1 MRPEQPSSGN
11 QQTYQQVCKT
21 RKTQRRGALT
31 RLLRAVALKEGGGL
45 RLSETDYNI
54 GFEGGTLRALLRQQR
69 VKETQKQGKN
79 EAASP
84 PGLEAP
90 ATDEDDENPC
100 EPKGF
105 GVDVV
110 AVNGYFQSFAEGRGQ
125 F

>member
-54 GFEGGTLRALLRQQR
+54 GFEGVHFERCSDNSVSKKRKNKAKTRRPVRQASKHRPLMRTMRTL
-69 VKETQKQGKN
+69 
-79 EAASP
+79 ASR
-84 PGLEAP
+84 
-90 ATDEDDENPC
+90 
-100 EPKGF
+100 
-105 GVDVV
+105 
-110 AVNGYFQSFAEGRGQ
+110 RGSELTSWQ
-125 F
+125 